1 MAANRNV
8 TTYDPKKVI
17 VTFGGMPISGF
28 AAGTFINVTPSADRF
43 TKVVGADGE
52 VSRSKSADN
61 THEITITL
69 LQSSLSNQYLSG
81 IETLDKISSR
91 GILPL
96 TITDLNGLTIKFWPE
111 AWISADP
118 DLGYAAEQTDREWT
132 FQTGQIAASN
142 KGAILT

>member
-17 VTFGGMPISGF
+17 ITFGGIPISGF
-28 AAGTFINVTPSADRF
+28 ANGTFINVTPSSDRF
-43 TKVVGADGE
+43 SKVVGADGE

-61 THEITITL
+61 THEVTITL

-81 IETLDKISSR
+81 IESLDRITSK

-96 TITDLNGLTIKFWPE
+96 TVTDLNGGSLKFWPQ
-111 AWISADP
+111 AWITTDP
-118 DLGYAAEQTDREWT
+118 DLGYAAEQTDRVWT
-132 FQTGQIAASN
+132 FNTGQVAASN
-142 KGAILT
+142 TGATLK